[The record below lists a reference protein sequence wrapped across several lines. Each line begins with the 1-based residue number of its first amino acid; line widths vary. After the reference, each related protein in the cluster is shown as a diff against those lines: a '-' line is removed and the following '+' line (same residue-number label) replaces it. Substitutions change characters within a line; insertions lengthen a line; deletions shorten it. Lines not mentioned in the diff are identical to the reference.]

1 MEDSRVDCPPTP
13 SLPLTTQ
20 FFLSSPPLAA
30 WRSSACWGTSPP
42 YHDPLPLMC
51 HCLSFFLS
59 PTLQIISLLG
69 EYYNSGDLNE
79 AAVRLTELDH
89 PLYGHYFVKVGGR
102 QGG

>member
-1 MEDSRVDCPPTP
+1 
-13 SLPLTTQ
+13 
-20 FFLSSPPLAA
+20 
-30 WRSSACWGTSPP
+30 
-42 YHDPLPLMC
+42 MC